1 LTPKYGAEFVKLIQ
15 VTLLQSGDSLLTQ
28 FEDSMQQLA
37 IDTFRD
43 RVEIVFNARV
53 VEVTDSASASAGGV
67 RARAGRGAPLTGR
80 FCPIFSAPRRGRP
93 QGRTPRRLRHAGVGG
108 GQRHAPDRQQA
119 DRARGRRHGG

>member
-1 LTPKYGAEFVKLIQ
+1 MNTDLTPKYGAEFVKLIQ

-67 RARAGRGAPLTGR
+67 RARAGRGRASDRPFLPHFLRSQARSSSRTDAASATACWCGR
-80 FCPIFSAPRRGRP
+80 RA
-93 QGRTPRRLRHAGVGG
+93 TA
-108 GQRHAPDRQQA
+108 
-119 DRARGRRHGG
+119 RARSSAS